1 MSNEAAASSSL
12 NTATEV
18 KVPGDPVFLD
28 LGAIVQVQSSN
39 NLVLTKV
46 QGRDYSRKELISGGD
61 INFTVTGKI
70 VSNYPDVYPY
80 AEVSNL

>member
-1 MSNEAAASSSL
+1 MEAAASSSL

-28 LGAIVQVQSSN
+28 LGAIVQAQSSN

-46 QGRDYSRKELISGGD
+46 QGRDYSRKELISGRRYKFYCNRKD
-61 INFTVTGKI
+61 C
-70 VSNYPDVYPY
+70 
-80 AEVSNL
+80 